1 MNLTTLSPGLRCV
14 APLLI
19 LLGGC
24 SGLKPTVIKTFP
36 DTPSAVA
43 QVKAGKVDAVIGDY
57 PVMAYMARES
67 VGRLEVAGTQFD
79 TGTYGIA
86 VSKQAAE
93 LHAATIMALRA
104 TVDDGTYLGI
114 LNTWAIHQGKI
125 DPPGAD
131 GQSEKKDAA
140 VQLGDGTLD
149 VGVELSF
156 APMEFEEMGKE
167 AGADVELARALAKQM
182 GVEVAFKNMPFDD
195 LLTAVENGQVD
206 IAMSSITI
214 TEERK
219 QLVDFVPYMEA
230 GSGILVKK
238 GNPSGILRL
247 ADLCDKTV
255 ALQEGTSQVATVEAV
270 KCEQ

>member
-1 MNLTTLSPGLRCV
+1 MCAPKPTLPPRCL
-14 APLLI
+14 ALL
-19 LLGGC
+19 LLVGGC
-24 SGLKPTVIKTFP
+24 SGLRPATIKTFP

-93 LHAATIMALRA
+93 LESAIVNALRK
-104 TVDDGTYLGI
+104 TMEDKTYSNI

-125 DPPGAD
+125 DPPSTDGHAD
-131 GQSEKKDAA
+131 TKEVP
-140 VQLGDGTLD
+140 VQLGDGVLN

-156 APMEFEEMGKE
+156 APMEFTEMNHE
-167 AGADVELARALAKQM
+167 VGADIELATAIAKQM
-182 GVEVAFKNMPFDD
+182 GVEVAFENMPFDD
-195 LLTAVENGQVD
+195 LLGAVENGKVD

-214 TEERK
+214 TDDR
-219 QLVDFVPYMEA
+219 QVLVNFVPYMEA
-230 GSGILVKK
+230 GSGILVQK
-238 GNPSGILRL
+238 GNPAGILRPS
-247 ADLCDKTV
+247 DLCGKTV
-255 ALQEGTSQVATVEAV
+255 ALQEGTSQIAIVEAV
-270 KCEQ
+270 KCEH